1 MARTFIPYSAGTP
14 ITANTDGI
22 SVKGH
27 IGTWYVVNETVHNGN
42 TVFLLEHEEHGDE
55 APGIAVDADC
65 NIICEDIYDDFPVC
79 LGYAENPAVG
89 R

>member
-14 ITANTDGI
+14 ITTNTDGI
-22 SVKGH
+22 GVKGH
-27 IGTWYVVNETVHNGN
+27 IGTWYVVNETVHNGK

-55 APGIAVDADC
+55 VPGIAVDADC
-65 NIICEDIYDDFPVC
+65 NIMCENIYDDFPEC
-79 LGYAENPAVG
+79 LGQVENSAAG